1 MKSLLIVF
9 GALLLIIATPFVFT
23 AIDSAIT
30 DEYSQ
35 SISGVTTSAG
45 EYAANVTLGRS
56 VYNDD
61 DSSVTSISSN
71 TSTDTPSAASYNSVS
86 KSLEVSGL
94 DESITRTLTIE
105 FLIDSTTLDAA
116 AMVFFPLLR
125 WFWIFTIMG
134 MIVGAIYAFFD

>member
-35 SISGVTTSAG
+35 SISGVTTGAG
-45 EYAANVTLGRS
+45 EYAANATLGRAI
-56 VYNDD
+56 YNDD

-86 KSLEVSGL
+86 KIVEVSGL

-105 FLIDSTTLDAA
+105 YLIDSTTLDTA